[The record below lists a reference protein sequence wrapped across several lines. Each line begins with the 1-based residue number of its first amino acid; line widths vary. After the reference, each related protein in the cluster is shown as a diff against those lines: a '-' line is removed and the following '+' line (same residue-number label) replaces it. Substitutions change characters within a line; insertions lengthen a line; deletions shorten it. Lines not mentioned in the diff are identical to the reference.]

1 MDDLLRLWRLPHDG
15 EQQRSVAVPILGSK
29 QILHLALV
37 VQLDEGVDE
46 HLDKVDA
53 GPSDGLVEKPV
64 FVVLLMIVVFY
75 LGYVLV
81 EQPVSL
87 AGHFSRLD
95 GRSALEEELG
105 DGRVAVGAGQVK
117 RRGIVL
123 RGVALS
129 EE

>member
-1 MDDLLRLWRLPHDG
+1 M
-15 EQQRSVAVPILGSK
+15 
-29 QILHLALV
+29 
-37 VQLDEGVDE
+37 
-46 HLDKVDA
+46 
-53 GPSDGLVEKPV
+53 
-64 FVVLLMIVVFY
+64 
-75 LGYVLV
+75 
-81 EQPVSL
+81 SL

-95 GRSALEEELG
+95 RRSALEEELG